1 MTVSTRMRRRNPYA
15 TRPGFGFRVA
25 NAKRALRRLGA
36 DCTIN
41 VFTRGFD
48 NCSEM
53 HDGEAVVWA
62 LMHAALNGDDQLA
75 AGIKTAGMRL
85 WADWLE
91 LYRADAPVDLLVAG
105 SSPSP

>member
-1 MTVSTRMRRRNPYA
+1 MIQSMRIERRNPYA

-36 DCTIN
+36 DCTIDI
-41 VFTRGFD
+41 FTRGFD
-48 NCSEM
+48 NCFEM
-53 HDGEAVVWA
+53 YDGKAVVWA
-62 LMHAALNGDDQLA
+62 LMHAALNGDELLV
-75 AGIKTAGMRL
+75 AGIKAAGGCM

-91 LYRADAPVDLLVAG
+91 LYRAHAPADLLVAG